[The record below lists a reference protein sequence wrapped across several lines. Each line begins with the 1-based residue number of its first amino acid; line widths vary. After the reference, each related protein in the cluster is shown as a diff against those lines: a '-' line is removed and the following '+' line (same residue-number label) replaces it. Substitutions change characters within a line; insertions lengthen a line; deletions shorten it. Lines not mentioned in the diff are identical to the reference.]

1 MGNLIKIYARLSSF
15 ALYNL
20 LLFGNFILVLVIKF
34 DLYNNNFPLAAL
46 YLSIAYLLT
55 GIGAYFFNDL
65 MDVKSD
71 IKVKKISLMQ
81 IVDKKIVIAIVFV
94 LWFAGYWLV
103 NLITPK
109 IVIYYVLQLTFIL
122 FYSIPIIRLKEKGIL
137 GVIVDAGYAHIIPI
151 IMLLALANSFIEMNI
166 IFAIILIAI
175 AFFTGMRDILIH
187 QMNDLENDRKSG
199 TVTFASTNF
208 ILTSKLIWAFE
219 IGIVVALFLLVI
231 NLGFYNYKG
240 LCLIMFLSLS
250 AYYIV
255 SYSKKVNVLTDNVS
269 LRGYIILSSIAWLGL
284 IINSGQYWLA
294 IFLVHPYFISFL
306 VKGSNKIYL
315 MIKWIFKIIIGNLL
329 IQYIPLFVNYFLYY
343 LFLLFGRNIKERP
356 LYNNQN
362 EIKFIK
368 WVRMLFN

>member
-1 MGNLIKIYARLSSF
+1 
-15 ALYNL
+15 
-20 LLFGNFILVLVIKF
+20 
-34 DLYNNNFPLAAL
+34 
-46 YLSIAYLLT
+46 
-55 GIGAYFFNDL
+55 
-65 MDVKSD
+65 
-71 IKVKKISLMQ
+71 
-81 IVDKKIVIAIVFV
+81 
-94 LWFAGYWLV
+94 
-103 NLITPK
+103 
-109 IVIYYVLQLTFIL
+109 
-122 FYSIPIIRLKEKGIL
+122 
-137 GVIVDAGYAHIIPI
+137 
-151 IMLLALANSFIEMNI
+151 
-166 IFAIILIAI
+166 
-175 AFFTGMRDILIH
+175 
-187 QMNDLENDRKSG
+187 
-199 TVTFASTNF
+199 
-208 ILTSKLIWAFE
+208 
-219 IGIVVALFLLVI
+219 
-231 NLGFYNYKG
+231 
-240 LCLIMFLSLS
+240 MFLSLS